1 MNRIC
6 QSIIPVLIAWGLASH
21 VPARDGECSGE
32 IPLEAE
38 YQWCEQN
45 ILPEPSRCQQGSNPA
60 EFIDFGLF
68 TQETGALLTVCEREE
83 PPIGECDN
91 IEVVC
96 HKVYIREYIPD
107 ARPDMRCLTFS
118 LGCQYHEG
126 TNCRHMMKD
135 IHVADI
141 SAPSGRC
148 IVIRNPDSPEDPATR
163 HTRTLDWA

>member
-1 MNRIC
+1 MNHVHLRVI
-6 QSIIPVLIAWGLASH
+6 SLFLAVGIVSRA
-21 VPARDGECSGE
+21 PGRDGECSGE
-32 IPLEAE
+32 IPLGAE

-45 ILPEPSRCQQGSNPA
+45 ILPEPYRCQQGDNPA
-60 EFIDFGLF
+60 EFVDFGLF

-83 PPIGECDN
+83 PSIGECDN

-126 TNCRHMMKD
+126 TNCRHMMRD
-135 IHVADI
+135 IHVVDI

-163 HTRTLDWA
+163 HTRTLNWA